1 MRYLNKETNLS
12 GSYRGP
18 QRTPLENSYALTD
31 EQVQFLVNHN
41 GFVIVTETPD
51 PSIEGSTVTLTANT
65 ELWEQ
70 WKAQQP
76 DPLEAVKAERIAQS
90 KTDLAAYLE
99 THPLTW
105 LDGNTYAVTAEKQQQ
120 LTSKLLAA
128 TMAKASSKPYTLV
141 WNTSGGICQEWTLD
155 TLSALAF
162 DIDAYVTPLVK
173 YQQTQE
179 VAMGNAATQEDLDA
193 IVVDYD
199 TVGAEAQEA
208 LR

>member
-1 MRYLNKETNLS
+1 MRYLSKKANPS
-12 GSYRGP
+12 GAFPGP
-18 QRTPLENSYALTD
+18 KANPLENSYQLTD
-31 EQVQFLVNHN
+31 DQVSFLVSHN

-70 WKAQQP
+70 WKSQQT
-76 DPLEAVKAERIAQS
+76 DPLEAVKAERIAKS
-90 KTDLAAYLE
+90 KTNLAAYLE

-179 VAMGNAATQEDLDA
+179 VAMGNAATMEELDG